1 MSGKTTLR
9 RLDFGVGQGDWKA
22 TDQLGNDVGVS
33 FALRL
38 AAAAH

>member
-1 MSGKTTLR
+1 VR

-38 AAAAH
+38 TAAAH